1 MAKKLKSTAEVYLR
15 NFIFGVEDSLV
26 STVGLLSG
34 IAVAGVSSATI
45 FTTGVILV
53 LVEAFSMGVGSFLA
67 EDSTED
73 LIEKKKKTDKSAVAG
88 GVVMFISYAI
98 AGVIPLLPYVIF
110 PKETAFIV
118 SVSLTLVALFGLGAI
133 SAAQYKGKVV
143 KRGVKTMVLGG
154 LAIAA
159 GVLIGSLLPVS

>member
-34 IAVAGVSSATI
+34 IAVAGVSTATI

-110 PKETAFIV
+110 PKETAFII

>member
-34 IAVAGVSSATI
+34 IAVAGVSTATI

-73 LIEKKKKTDKSAVAG
+73 LIEKKKKTDKSAISG
-88 GVVMFISYAI
+88 GVVMFVSYAI
-98 AGVIPLLPYVIF
+98 AGIIPLLPYVLF
-110 PKETAFIV
+110 SKETAFAV

>member
-1 MAKKLKSTAEVYLR
+1 MAKKLKATAEVYLR

-34 IAVAGVSSATI
+34 IAVAGVSTATI

-73 LIEKKKKTDKSAVAG
+73 LIEKKKKTDKSAVSG
-88 GVVMFISYAI
+88 GVVMFVSYAI
-98 AGVIPLLPYVIF
+98 AGIIPLVPYVIF
-110 PKETAFIV
+110 SKEIAFFV
-118 SVSLTLVALFGLGAI
+118 SVSLTLLALFGLGAV
-133 SAAQYKGKVV
+133 SAAQYKGKIF